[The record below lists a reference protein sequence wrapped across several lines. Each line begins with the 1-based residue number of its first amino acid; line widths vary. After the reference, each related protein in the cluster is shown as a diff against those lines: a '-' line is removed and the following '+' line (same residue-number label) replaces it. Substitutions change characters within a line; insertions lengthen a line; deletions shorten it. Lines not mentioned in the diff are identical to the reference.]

1 MYNRICLF
9 FLIALFLFSA
19 AGAGFAQNEK
29 EEIVKGTIQEIA
41 KDGSYIVVDGKKII
55 TTKEF
60 LEESYLEVGDNVE
73 ITAQM
78 TKNGLEAVDYRYIYE
93 EEPEF
98 SDYEYEYEEEIVPQ
112 KGGFE

>member
-1 MYNRICLF
+1 MAKRAYLI
-9 FLIALFLFSA
+9 FLIAVFLFSA
-19 AGAGFAQNEK
+19 AGTGLAQNEK
-29 EEIVKGTIQEIA
+29 EEIVKGTIQEIS
-41 KDGSYIVVDGKKII
+41 KDGSYIVVDGKKIV

-78 TKNGLEAVDYRYIYE
+78 TKNGLEALDYKYLYD

-98 SDYEYEYEEEIVPQ
+98 YDYEYEYEEEVVPQ
-112 KGGFE
+112 KGGLE